1 MYYYLHWLT
10 IIIPSPFH
18 AGIII
23 NNITILL
30 QVLYCFLLRVTRWK
44 VITRFSVVEERSLA
58 RIVDSRINYPHLCR
72 ARCVEIRD
80 TSLATRFIIAEL
92 PSYRCSTIISG
103 CHFPR
108 SFNFYAESSSST
120 CYGIFVSD
128 VATFDC
134 NGCIRFRL
142 DEFFFLSFFSS
153 SNFDIDS
160 SVVLFLLP
168 LFASS
173 FFLSLFKVLSR
184 LFW

>member
-1 MYYYLHWLT
+1 M

-108 SFNFYAESSSST
+108 SFKFYAESSSST
-120 CYGIFVSD
+120 CYGIL
-128 VATFDC
+128 
-134 NGCIRFRL
+134 RFRRCDIRL
-142 DEFFFLSFFSS
+142 QRSVWTNSFFFLFFLARTLISILLLFSFS
-153 SNFDIDS
+153 
-160 SVVLFLLP
+160 FLYSP
-168 LFASS
+168 LL
-173 FFLSLFKVLSR
+173 FLSLSLSLKFSR
-184 LFW
+184 DFFGKSRNRREWR

>member
-1 MYYYLHWLT
+1 MYYYLHRLT

-108 SFNFYAESSSST
+108 SFKFYAESSSST

-134 NGCIRFRL
+134 NVPSGRILFSF
-142 DEFFFLSFFSS
+142 FFFLLELWYRFFCCSLFPSFIRLFFFS
-153 SNFDIDS
+153 
-160 SVVLFLLP
+160 
-168 LFASS
+168 
-173 FFLSLFKVLSR
+173 LSLFKVLSR

>member
-134 NGCIRFRL
+134 NVPSGRILFSF
-142 DEFFFLSFFSS
+142 FFFLLELWYRFFCCSLSPSFIRLFFFS
-153 SNFDIDS
+153 
-160 SVVLFLLP
+160 
-168 LFASS
+168 
-173 FFLSLFKVLSR
+173 LSLFKVLSR